1 MEKVIATIG
10 NNAMVLDDAQREMDK
25 QASEIEF
32 RAHDVVVS
40 NEYEYIQAGELL
52 KAVKQQQKKVK
63 DYWEPMR
70 ISAKESY
77 DNILAHKKAMLEPLE
92 KAEMIIK
99 EKTTTYI
106 KEQERIRRAQ
116 EEKLRKL
123 AAQEVDSKLELAAR
137 AEAEGDTVGA
147 EYAMAEAEIM
157 DTISVNVK
165 AQTPKASG
173 ISHSKTWRITAI
185 DSSKV
190 PVSFGGVEIRPV
202 DERAVLRLI
211 KESKGTIHIPG
222 VVFEETVTT
231 SVRA

>member
-1 MEKVIATIG
+1 MERVIATIG
-10 NNAMVLDDAQREMDK
+10 NNALVLDDAQREMDK
-25 QASEIEF
+25 QASEIEM
-32 RAHDVVVS
+32 RAQDVVVS
-40 NEYEYIQAGELL
+40 NDYEYIQAGELL
-52 KAVKQQQKKVK
+52 KAVKQMQKKVK

-70 ISAKESY
+70 VSAKASY
-77 DNILAHKKAMLEPLE
+77 DEILAHKKTMLEPLE
-92 KAEMIIK
+92 AAEKVIK
-99 EKTTTYI
+99 EKTSAYI
-106 KEQERIRRAQ
+106 EEQERIRRAQ

-123 AAQEVDSKLELAAR
+123 AAQEVDSKLEQAAR
-137 AEAEGDTVGA
+137 AEAEGDSVGA

-190 PVSFGGVEIRPV
+190 PVSVGGVEIRPV

-211 KESKGTIHIPG
+211 KESKGTIQIPG
-222 VVFEETVTT
+222 VVYEEAVTT

>member
-1 MEKVIATIG
+1 MERVIATIG
-10 NNAMVLDDAQREMDK
+10 SNAMVLDDAQREMDK
-25 QASEIEF
+25 RAAEIKLM
-32 RAHDVVVS
+32 AHDVVVS
-40 NEYEYIQAGELL
+40 NDYEYMQAVELL

-77 DNILAHKKAMLEPLE
+77 DNILAHKKTMLEPLE
-92 KAEMIIK
+92 VAEKVIKA
-99 EKTTTYI
+99 KTSAYI
-106 KEQERIRRAQ
+106 EEQERVRRAQ

-123 AAQEVDSKLELAAR
+123 AAKEVDSKLEQAAR
-137 AEAEGDTVGA
+137 AETEGDTVGA

-173 ISHSKTWRITAI
+173 VSHSKTWRITAI

-211 KESKGTIHIPG
+211 KESKGMIQIPG
-222 VVFEETVTT
+222 VVYEEEVTT